1 MGAIIIVSVAVAIVG
16 LTTTAI
22 VRSATGDDES
32 THRAILFGT
41 FQQGFEVSWFVPCPG
56 GGAFSRAWVAGGDHR
71 FFDRYDQLRRE
82 AGADARMGPVVL
94 ARVEAEVRTALPP
107 GQPGFGHLGQG
118 DAELTILRTIS
129 MTLGDAC
136 PGVTPIAGY

>member
-1 MGAIIIVSVAVAIVG
+1 MGAIIIAGVLAATIG
-16 LTTTAI
+16 LTTAAI
-22 VRSATGDDES
+22 VRSAAQDDGGPRHS
-32 THRAILFGT
+32 TLLGT
-41 FQQGFEVSWFVPCPG
+41 FQQGFEVSWFVPCPRG
-56 GGAFSRAWVAGGDHR
+56 GSFNRGWVAGGDQR

-136 PGVTPIAGY
+136 PGVAPIAGY